1 MSMAR
6 EVRDQCQRPPIL
18 DLLNAPYSCITH
30 ARQYLASIVS
40 GKSSRLMMLWRHCG
54 CSGLHEWYETCK
66 DRVRLTRRLVM
77 IADSSLYR
85 RFTKIMRK
93 RHWWILRVVD
103 ERISFTAR
111 LREAE
116 DFFRRGM
123 CCFYMGFAREV
134 RRMAA
139 SGRDLLENPFWQTRL
154 RFTARIL
161 TLQVADIEWRHGR
174 TRQKSGHDGK
184 DTMTQMVAA

>member
-1 MSMAR
+1 M
-6 EVRDQCQRPPIL
+6 QRPSSVDKEVGDDSRFFALPYVHE
-18 DLLNAPYSCITH
+18 DYEEAP
-30 ARQYLASIVS
+30 
-40 GKSSRLMMLWRHCG
+40 
-54 CSGLHEWYETCK
+54 
-66 DRVRLTRRLVM
+66 LV
-77 IADSSLYR
+77 DSSS
-85 RFTKIMRK
+85 
-93 RHWWILRVVD
+93 

-174 TRQKSGHDGK
+174 NHQKSGHDGK